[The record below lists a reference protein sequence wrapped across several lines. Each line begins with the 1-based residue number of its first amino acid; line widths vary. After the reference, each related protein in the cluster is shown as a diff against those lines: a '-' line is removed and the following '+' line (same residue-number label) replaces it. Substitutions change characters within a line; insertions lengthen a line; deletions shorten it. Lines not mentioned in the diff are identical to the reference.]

1 MPATQIHGMTTSLPP
16 AAPAAGPRIAV
27 RGDGGPLPV
36 ASIIIPHFNMPDALD
51 RCLASVCSQQI
62 DGRFEV
68 IVVDNGSH
76 RLPHDVIAR
85 HRGVQLLVET
95 TPGPGPAR
103 NTGVAAS
110 VAPWLAFIDAD
121 CRAERGWLAAALAA
135 MAPAGEHAVVG
146 GDVRLDYADTAR
158 LTAVEAYE
166 GVFAFR
172 QKLYITRRNFSG
184 TGNLAMHRRVHARV
198 GPFAGIGLAEDVDW
212 GGRATAAGL
221 RILYVEAMRAY
232 HPARPDVKSLVV
244 KWDRHIAH
252 DWAAHR
258 AAAAPAWRWLARA
271 AAMLPSI
278 IIDGVRLL
286 LSDRVPGMANRLRG
300 LPVLARIRMF
310 RMARMIA
317 VWRAGSSDARAVWQG
332 RN

>member
-1 MPATQIHGMTTSLPP
+1 MPE
-16 AAPAAGPRIAV
+16 
-27 RGDGGPLPV
+27 
-36 ASIIIPHFNMPDALD
+36 ALD
-51 RCLASVCSQQI
+51 RCLASVCTQEI

-68 IVVDNGSH
+68 IVVDNGS
-76 RLPHDVIAR
+76 RQLPHAVIAR
-85 HRGVQLLVET
+85 YPGVQLLVET

-103 NTGVAAS
+103 NTGVKAS
-110 VAPWLAFIDAD
+110 VAPWLLFIDAD

-135 MAPAGEHAVVG
+135 LAPAGDAGVVG

-158 LTAVEAYE
+158 LTPVEAYE
-166 GVFAFR
+166 GVFAYR

-212 GGRATAAGL
+212 GTRATAAGL
-221 RILYVEAMRAY
+221 RIQYVDAMRAY
-232 HPARPDVKSLVV
+232 HPARPDVESLIV

-252 DWAAHR
+252 DWASH
-258 AAAAPAWRWLARA
+258 AAAGAPAWRWLVRA

-278 IIDGVRLL
+278 AVDGVRML

-300 LPVLARIRMF
+300 LPVLAQIRLF
-310 RMARMIA
+310 RMRRMIA
-317 VWRAGSSDARAVWQG
+317 VWRAGSSDAQAVWQG